1 MVKYSLGMSSDDC
14 GGLPEYSHFFS
25 TMRRVRISL
34 PFCVCLLL
42 IMDGEKVLGITDT
55 RQEIR
60 NEIHDVLGIV
70 ESGYME
76 EQRRQLRA
84 EKRIAKQKEREQY
97 LSDLEKQDR
106 SKRIESLLSIVG
118 TELAYL
124 VFSSSLKTWMSF
136 GNSQFYKLTG
146 AVTIPIVLASGL
158 PFEITEKPEISFWHL
173 TVGCIFFS
181 VFFLFLLILWMVGYG
196 KKEEDK
202 QTTPTVGNASETSML
217 GNDKVVPQTPFVPRG
232 KNIVLDSQVN
242 EETLGLLR
250 RKSNN
255 LQFSNYGSDSEAGL
269 KK

>member
-34 PFCVCLLL
+34 SFYFCLLL
-42 IMDGEKVLGITDT
+42 IMECTGEKVLGITDT

-124 VFSSSLKTWMSF
+124 M
-136 GNSQFYKLTG
+136 
-146 AVTIPIVLASGL
+146 
-158 PFEITEKPEISFWHL
+158 
-173 TVGCIFFS
+173 
-181 VFFLFLLILWMVGYG
+181 FLQL
-196 KKEEDK
+196 
-202 QTTPTVGNASETSML
+202 
-217 GNDKVVPQTPFVPRG
+217 
-232 KNIVLDSQVN
+232 
-242 EETLGLLR
+242 
-250 RKSNN
+250 
-255 LQFSNYGSDSEAGL
+255 
-269 KK
+269 